1 MTDEPH
7 NPDEMDLWR
16 SFQAA
21 GRPHERCPDP
31 LELASYVDGR
41 LTGAPRERLA
51 AHLALCPACRQAVAE
66 TREILAGPAVLPPE
80 GWVRRAKSLA
90 QPRQPA
96 AWPALVR
103 WAASAAAVV
112 AVSLAGFAGGSAT
125 YRNRQTAEANLLQV
139 VSFGLTDSDLDTSAA
154 LGWLDSGA
162 AGQTGGAQ

>member
-1 MTDEPH
+1 MTNEPY

-16 SFQAA
+16 SFQTV

-41 LTGAPRERLA
+41 LTGSARERLE

-66 TREILAGPAVLPPE
+66 TRDVLAGPAVLPPAR
-80 GWVRRAKSLA
+80 WVQRAKSLA
-90 QPRQPA
+90 PQTRPATWPR
-96 AWPALVR
+96 LVR

-112 AVSLAGFAGGSAT
+112 AVSLAGFAGGAAT
-125 YRNRQTAEANLLQV
+125 YRNRQVAEANLLQV
-139 VSFGLTDSDLDTSAA
+139 VSFGLADGDQDTSAA
-154 LGWLDSGA
+154 LGWLDGAA